1 MMGIV
6 VTLRTIAVWLAGLAA
21 LIAPLWFA
29 AAGLGSR
36 AGLWDWRFGLG
47 TMTREIGPN
56 LLIAAVGLGVA
67 ALLLLIVTAIFA
79 KENRASFGA
88 WLAAVLAIAVGAGGL
103 WYAAS
108 VAARAGEIP
117 PIHDISTDTSNPPQF
132 TATLIAR
139 RGEASNSVDYASK
152 TDPRSGR
159 PLPEVQ
165 AEAYPD
171 IQPIAVAAEPLDA
184 YQAALAVARDMGM
197 TVSTES
203 ERELM
208 FEATATTFWYGFRD
222 DVVVRVTALTDG
234 GSVVDARSVSRVGV
248 SDLGA
253 NAARLRTFSASLQD
267 RLGED

>member
-1 MMGIV
+1 MGILL
-6 VTLRTIAVWLAGLAA
+6 TIRTIIIWLAA
-21 LIAPLWFA
+21 LAAIAAPLWFA

-36 AGLWDWRFGLG
+36 FGLWDWRFGLG

-56 LLIAAVGLGVA
+56 LLFAAVGLGVL
-67 ALLLLIVTAIFA
+67 ALILLVVTAILA
-79 KENRASFGA
+79 RGQRAGVGA
-88 WLAAVLAIAVGAGGL
+88 WIAAIAAIAVGAGGL
-103 WYAAS
+103 YQANEVRS
-108 VAARAGEIP
+108 TAARLP
-117 PIHDISTDTSNPPQF
+117 LIHDITTDTANPPQF
-132 TATLIAR
+132 TATLITR
-139 RGEASNSVDYASK
+139 RGPDANSVDYASK

-171 IQPIAVAAEPLDA
+171 IQPLSVQAAPLDA
-184 YQAALAVARDMGM
+184 YNAALAAARGMGW

-203 ERELM
+203 EAELM

-222 DVVVRVTALTDG
+222 DIVVRVTPLTDG
-234 GSVVDARSVSRVGV
+234 GAVIDARSVSRVGA

-253 NAARLRTFSASLQD
+253 NAARLRAFSQRLRD

>member
-1 MMGIV
+1 MNIV
-6 VTLRTIAVWLAGLAA
+6 LTIRTGLVWLAGLTAV
-21 LIAPLWFA
+21 LVPFWFA

-36 AGLWDWRFGLG
+36 FGLWDWRFGLG

-56 LLIAAVGLGVA
+56 LLFAALGLGVLALIALIATAVFVKERRASIGGWIAAVCA
-67 ALLLLIVTAIFA
+67 IVI
-79 KENRASFGA
+79 
-88 WLAAVLAIAVGAGGL
+88 GAGGL

-108 VAARAGEIP
+108 VSARAGEIP
-117 PIHDISTDTSNPPQF
+117 PIHDITTDTSNPPQF
-132 TATLIAR
+132 TASLITR
-139 RGEASNSVDYASK
+139 RGEDANSVDYASK

-171 IQPIAVAAEPLDA
+171 IQPVTVDATPEAA
-184 YQAALAVARDMGM
+184 YGAALGVARELGW

-203 ERELM
+203 GQELM

-222 DVVVRVTALTDG
+222 DIVVRVTPLTGG

-253 NAARLRTFSASLQD
+253 NAARLRAFSA
-267 RLGED
+267 RLRGRFPEQN

>member
-1 MMGIV
+1 MGI
-6 VTLRTIAVWLAGLAA
+6 LLIIRTIAVWLAGLAA
-21 LIAPLWFA
+21 VLTPLWFA

-36 AGLWDWRFGLG
+36 FGLWDWRFGLG

-56 LLIAAVGLGVA
+56 LLFASLGLGGLTLV
-67 ALLLLIVTAIFA
+67 LLIATAIFI
-79 KENRASFGA
+79 KERRPGIGS
-88 WLAAVLAIAVGAGGL
+88 WVAAVVAIVIGAGGL

-108 VAARAGEIP
+108 VGARAAEIP

-132 TATLIAR
+132 TASLITR
-139 RGEASNSVDYASK
+139 RGEDANSVDYASK

-159 PLPEVQ
+159 ALPEVQ

-171 IQPIAVAAEPLDA
+171 IQPVAVNATPAAA
-184 YQAALAVARDMGM
+184 YGAALGVARELGW

-203 ERELM
+203 GRELM

-222 DVVVRVTALTDG
+222 DIVVRVTPLTDG

-253 NAARLRTFSASLQD
+253 NAARLRAFSA
-267 RLGED
+267 RLRGRFPEQN

>member
-1 MMGIV
+1 MGIV
-6 VTLRTIAVWLAGLAA
+6 LTIRTILVWLAGVAA
-21 LIAPLWFA
+21 ILTPLWFA

-36 AGLWDWRFGLG
+36 FGLWDWRFGLG

-56 LLIAAVGLGVA
+56 LLFASLGFGVLALIALIATAIIVKERRASVGGWIAAVC
-67 ALLLLIVTAIFA
+67 
-79 KENRASFGA
+79 
-88 WLAAVLAIAVGAGGL
+88 AIAVGAGGL

-108 VAARAGEIP
+108 VGARAAEIP

-132 TATLIAR
+132 TESLITR
-139 RGEASNSVDYASK
+139 RGEDANSVDYASK

-159 PLPEVQ
+159 ALPEVQ
-165 AEAYPD
+165 AEAYPY
-171 IQPIAVAAEPLDA
+171 IQPVVVAVEPLEA
-184 YQAALAVARDMGM
+184 YTTALGIARELGW

-222 DVVVRVTALTDG
+222 DIVVRVTPLTDG

-253 NAARLRTFSASLQD
+253 NAARLRAFSA
-267 RLGED
+267 RLNAQAGEG

>member
-1 MMGIV
+1 MGILL
-6 VTLRTIAVWLAGLAA
+6 TIRTFAVWLAALAA
-21 LIAPLWFA
+21 IIAPLWFA

-36 AGLWDWRFGLG
+36 IGLWDWRFGLG

-56 LLIAAVGLGVA
+56 LLFAAVGLG
-67 ALLLLIVTAIFA
+67 ALALVLLIVTAIVV
-79 KENRASFGA
+79 KERRAGVGA
-88 WLAAVLAIAVGAGGL
+88 WVASVVAIAVGAAGL

-108 VAARAGEIP
+108 VAARAADIP
-117 PIHDISTDTSNPPQF
+117 PIHDITTDTASPPQF
-132 TATLIAR
+132 TASLITR
-139 RGEASNSVDYASK
+139 RGADANSVDYESK

-171 IQPIAVAAEPLDA
+171 IQPIAVSAEPLAA
-184 YQAALAVARDMGM
+184 YQAALRVARELGW
-197 TVSTES
+197 TVSTKS
-203 ERELM
+203 ERDLM

-222 DVVVRVTALTDG
+222 DIVVRVTALTDG
-234 GSVVDARSVSRVGV
+234 GAVVDARSVSRVGV

-253 NAARLRTFSASLQD
+253 NAARLRTFSARLRD

>member
-1 MMGIV
+1 MGI
-6 VTLRTIAVWLAGLAA
+6 LLTIRAIVIWLAGLAA
-21 LIAPLWFA
+21 IIVPFWFA

-36 AGLWDWRFGLG
+36 FGLWDWQVGLG
-47 TMTREIGPN
+47 IMTREIGPN
-56 LLIAAVGLGVA
+56 LLFAALGLGALALVLLIATAIFVKDRRAGAGSWVA
-67 ALLLLIVTAIFA
+67 ALA
-79 KENRASFGA
+79 
-88 WLAAVLAIAVGAGGL
+88 AIAVGAAGL

-108 VAARAGEIP
+108 VAARAAEIP
-117 PIHDISTDTSNPPQF
+117 PIHDISTDTANPPQF
-132 TATLIAR
+132 TASLVIR
-139 RGEASNSVDYASK
+139 RGADANSVDYAAK

-171 IQPIAVAAEPLDA
+171 IQPVIVSAEPLAA
-184 YQAALAVARDMGM
+184 YQAALRVARELGW

-222 DVVVRVTALTDG
+222 DIVVRVTALADG
-234 GSVVDARSVSRVGV
+234 GAVVDARSVSRVGV

-253 NAARLRTFSASLQD
+253 NAARLRTFSDRLRD

>member
-1 MMGIV
+1 MGILL
-6 VTLRTIAVWLAGLAA
+6 TIRTIITWLAA
-21 LIAPLWFA
+21 LAAIIAPLWFA

-36 AGLWDWRFGLG
+36 FGLWDWRFGLG

-56 LLIAAVGLGVA
+56 LLFAAVGLGVL
-67 ALLLLIVTAIFA
+67 ALVLLIVTAIIV
-79 KENRASFGA
+79 KERRPGIGA
-88 WLAAVLAIAVGAGGL
+88 WVAAIAAIAVGAGGL
-103 WYAAS
+103 WYAGSVRAQAS
-108 VAARAGEIP
+108 EIP
-117 PIHDISTDTSNPPQF
+117 PIHDISTDTTNPPQF
-132 TATLIAR
+132 TASLITR
-139 RGEASNSVDYASK
+139 RGADANSVDYESK

-171 IQPIAVAAEPLDA
+171 IQPVPVSADPLDA
-184 YQAALAVARDMGM
+184 YNAALAVARGMGW

-222 DVVVRVTALTDG
+222 DIVVRITPLTEG
-234 GSVVDARSVSRVGV
+234 GAVIDARSVSRVGA

-253 NAARLRTFSASLQD
+253 NAARLRTFSARLRE

>member
-1 MMGIV
+1 MGI
-6 VTLRTIAVWLAGLAA
+6 LLTIRSIVIWLTALAA
-21 LIAPLWFA
+21 ILAPLWFA

-36 AGLWDWRFGLG
+36 FGLWDWRFGLG

-56 LLIAAVGLGVA
+56 LLFAAVGLGVV
-67 ALLLLIVTAIFA
+67 ALILLIVTAIIVR
-79 KENRASFGA
+79 ERRPGIGA
-88 WLAAVLAIAVGAGGL
+88 WVAAVAAIAIGAGGL

-108 VAARAGEIP
+108 VRAQAGEIP
-117 PIHDISTDTSNPPQF
+117 PIHDISTDTANPPQF
-132 TATLIAR
+132 TATLITR
-139 RGEASNSVDYASK
+139 RGAEANSVDYASK

-159 PLPEVQ
+159 ALPEVQ

-171 IQPIAVAAEPLDA
+171 IQPVSVTAEPLEA
-184 YQAALAVARDMGM
+184 YQAALRVARDMGW

-222 DVVVRVTALTDG
+222 DIVVRVTGLTDG
-234 GSVVDARSVSRVGV
+234 GAIVDARSVSRVGM

-253 NAARLRTFSASLQD
+253 NAARLRTFSARLRD